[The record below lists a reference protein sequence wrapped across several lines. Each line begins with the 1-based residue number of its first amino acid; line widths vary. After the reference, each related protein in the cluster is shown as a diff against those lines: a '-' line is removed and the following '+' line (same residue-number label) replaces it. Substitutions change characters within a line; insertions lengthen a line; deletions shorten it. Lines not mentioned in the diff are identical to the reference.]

1 MAKKINT
8 EETPQTD
15 NNNIPA
21 PEAQAVPVPET
32 ASENLGTGGE
42 TEDRLPAKTAGKG
55 NAGSE
60 ETTEPHILS
69 LLKKFPA
76 YPSLYIDTHGG
87 TYAPD
92 TAAAIRKSDV
102 ASAWD
107 NKGDIIIG
115 NDVWIGYDA
124 VIMAGVTIGDGAII
138 GTRAVV
144 TKDVEPY
151 SVVGGIPA
159 KEIRKRF
166 SPDIITRLQ
175 KLQWWKWDTDKIH
188 KSINAIQAG
197 DINSLDCHSI

>member
-87 TYAPD
+87 
-92 TAAAIRKSDV
+92 
-102 ASAWD
+102 
-107 NKGDIIIG
+107 NLC
-115 NDVWIGYDA
+115 
-124 VIMAGVTIGDGAII
+124 AGH
-138 GTRAVV
+138 
-144 TKDVEPY
+144 
-151 SVVGGIPA
+151 GG
-159 KEIRKRF
+159 RHQGQGR
-166 SPDIITRLQ
+166 TLQ
-175 KLQWWKWDTDKIH
+175 ESFLQRT
-188 KSINAIQAG
+188 
-197 DINSLDCHSI
+197 

>member
-69 LLKKFPA
+69 LLKKFRHIRRCTSTRTEEPMRRTRRP
-76 YPSLYIDTHGG
+76 PS
-87 TYAPD
+87 
-92 TAAAIRKSDV
+92 
-102 ASAWD
+102 
-107 NKGDIIIG
+107 
-115 NDVWIGYDA
+115 
-124 VIMAGVTIGDGAII
+124 GARPYSTGILSTTNLKRNHN
-138 GTRAVV
+138 GTR
-144 TKDVEPY
+144 
-151 SVVGGIPA
+151 
-159 KEIRKRF
+159 
-166 SPDIITRLQ
+166 
-175 KLQWWKWDTDKIH
+175 
-188 KSINAIQAG
+188 
-197 DINSLDCHSI
+197 

>member
-76 YPSLYIDTHGG
+76 GG
-87 TYAPD
+87 RHQGQGRT
-92 TAAAIRKSDV
+92 
-102 ASAWD
+102 
-107 NKGDIIIG
+107 
-115 NDVWIGYDA
+115 
-124 VIMAGVTIGDGAII
+124 
-138 GTRAVV
+138 
-144 TKDVEPY
+144 
-151 SVVGGIPA
+151 
-159 KEIRKRF
+159 
-166 SPDIITRLQ
+166 LQ
-175 KLQWWKWDTDKIH
+175 ESFLQRT
-188 KSINAIQAG
+188 
-197 DINSLDCHSI
+197 

>member
-87 TYAPD
+87 LFHVLT
-92 TAAAIRKSDV
+92 
-102 ASAWD
+102 
-107 NKGDIIIG
+107 
-115 NDVWIGYDA
+115 
-124 VIMAGVTIGDGAII
+124 
-138 GTRAVV
+138 
-144 TKDVEPY
+144 EL
-151 SVVGGIPA
+151 SVM
-159 KEIRKRF
+159 
-166 SPDIITRLQ
+166 Q
-175 KLQWWKWDTDKIH
+175 
-188 KSINAIQAG
+188 
-197 DINSLDCHSI
+197 LDLILKYHHDDDCNRNC

>member
-42 TEDRLPAKTAGKG
+42 T
-55 NAGSE
+55 
-60 ETTEPHILS
+60 HILS

-92 TAAAIRKSDV
+92 TAAAIRGKAVLYRNPFYNELKKKS
-102 ASAWD
+102 
-107 NKGDIIIG
+107 
-115 NDVWIGYDA
+115 
-124 VIMAGVTIGDGAII
+124 
-138 GTRAVV
+138 
-144 TKDVEPY
+144 
-151 SVVGGIPA
+151 
-159 KEIRKRF
+159 
-166 SPDIITRLQ
+166 
-175 KLQWWKWDTDKIH
+175 
-188 KSINAIQAG
+188 
-197 DINSLDCHSI
+197 

>member
-76 YPSLYIDTHGG
+76 VLAGSLSSVS
-87 TYAPD
+87 PPVPMF
-92 TAAAIRKSDV
+92 S
-102 ASAWD
+102 
-107 NKGDIIIG
+107 
-115 NDVWIGYDA
+115 DA
-124 VIMAGVTIGDGAII
+124 VS
-138 GTRAVV
+138 GTGTA
-144 TKDVEPY
+144 
-151 SVVGGIPA
+151 
-159 KEIRKRF
+159 
-166 SPDIITRLQ
+166 
-175 KLQWWKWDTDKIH
+175 
-188 KSINAIQAG
+188 
-197 DINSLDCHSI
+197 

>member
-87 TYAPD
+87 T
-92 TAAAIRKSDV
+92 
-102 ASAWD
+102 
-107 NKGDIIIG
+107 
-115 NDVWIGYDA
+115 
-124 VIMAGVTIGDGAII
+124 
-138 GTRAVV
+138 
-144 TKDVEPY
+144 
-151 SVVGGIPA
+151 
-159 KEIRKRF
+159 
-166 SPDIITRLQ
+166 
-175 KLQWWKWDTDKIH
+175 
-188 KSINAIQAG
+188 
-197 DINSLDCHSI
+197 

>member
-1 MAKKINT
+1 MNLTKIYPRSGDNQT
-8 EETPQTD
+8 VYLKSVITRQNIEVGDFTIYNANHTLKSLSTYTFPLFFEEWD
-15 NNNIPA
+15 
-21 PEAQAVPVPET
+21 
-32 ASENLGTGGE
+32 
-42 TEDRLPAKTAGKG
+42 LP
-55 NAGSE
+55 
-60 ETTEPHILS
+60 
-69 LLKKFPA
+69 
-76 YPSLYIDTHGG
+76 
-87 TYAPD
+87 
-92 TAAAIRKSDV
+92 KSDV

>member
-69 LLKKFPA
+69 LLKKFPGISVA
-76 YPSLYIDTHGG
+76 VHRHARRNLCAGHGG
-87 TYAPD
+87 RHQGQGRT
-92 TAAAIRKSDV
+92 
-102 ASAWD
+102 
-107 NKGDIIIG
+107 
-115 NDVWIGYDA
+115 
-124 VIMAGVTIGDGAII
+124 
-138 GTRAVV
+138 
-144 TKDVEPY
+144 
-151 SVVGGIPA
+151 
-159 KEIRKRF
+159 
-166 SPDIITRLQ
+166 LQ
-175 KLQWWKWDTDKIH
+175 ESFLQRT
-188 KSINAIQAG
+188 
-197 DINSLDCHSI
+197 

>member
-76 YPSLYIDTHGG
+76 YPSLYIDMEIG
-87 TYAPD
+87 TSRCLLPFPSTRMNFSFRY
-92 TAAAIRKSDV
+92 KSD
-102 ASAWD
+102 SLRLHSSE
-107 NKGDIIIG
+107 
-115 NDVWIGYDA
+115 
-124 VIMAGVTIGDGAII
+124 
-138 GTRAVV
+138 TR
-144 TKDVEPY
+144 
-151 SVVGGIPA
+151 
-159 KEIRKRF
+159 
-166 SPDIITRLQ
+166 SPQL
-175 KLQWWKWDTDKIH
+175 
-188 KSINAIQAG
+188 
-197 DINSLDCHSI
+197 

>member
-32 ASENLGTGGE
+32 ASENLGTDGE

-92 TAAAIRKSDV
+92 TAAAIRGKAVLYRNPFYNELKKKS
-102 ASAWD
+102 
-107 NKGDIIIG
+107 
-115 NDVWIGYDA
+115 
-124 VIMAGVTIGDGAII
+124 
-138 GTRAVV
+138 
-144 TKDVEPY
+144 
-151 SVVGGIPA
+151 
-159 KEIRKRF
+159 
-166 SPDIITRLQ
+166 
-175 KLQWWKWDTDKIH
+175 
-188 KSINAIQAG
+188 
-197 DINSLDCHSI
+197 

>member
-42 TEDRLPAKTAGKG
+42 TEDRLPAKTSGKG

-92 TAAAIRKSDV
+92 TAAIRGKAVLYRNPFYNELKKKS
-102 ASAWD
+102 
-107 NKGDIIIG
+107 
-115 NDVWIGYDA
+115 
-124 VIMAGVTIGDGAII
+124 
-138 GTRAVV
+138 
-144 TKDVEPY
+144 
-151 SVVGGIPA
+151 
-159 KEIRKRF
+159 
-166 SPDIITRLQ
+166 
-175 KLQWWKWDTDKIH
+175 
-188 KSINAIQAG
+188 
-197 DINSLDCHSI
+197 